1 MQVELASSN
10 RTEAQAG
17 FRRVN
22 VWRFPLSLALML
34 VCCSP
39 AAQAQNDSTS
49 KPAGSSE
56 AQAAAAAAGAAAETK
71 AEQMRSRRVTPALAS
86 PAGDSVAM
94 SDAAKSDPTQNVD
107 DPPLMIGDGI
117 ARLNSLRTQIEAAKT
132 DNERGR
138 LQRLLVDY
146 LVALGKKSEAVAELR
161 VMSRAERLDP
171 VGFYN
176 IGNAL
181 ARLGDTDTAI
191 DAYRKAIEQRHGNY
205 ARAFN
210 NLGVMFLRQG
220 RWDEAQEALVTAL
233 RLENFRYS
241 EASYNLGR
249 VYAARGEADLA
260 IREWSRALAVAPNH
274 TDAAIAL
281 SRAYAEDGSPE
292 RGLAVLDG
300 FVERQGPS
308 TEIMDARR
316 ELLFGDNAGEE
327 GGAGGAQPAGNA
339 ARPVKATSLN
349 TPVRSGASL
358 AVSAEADAS
367 GVARKSVKERPGGAR
382 RAATSLR
389 PLAVDRA
396 SYQELQ
402 RARASREG
410 GRNEEAAKS
419 YRRVLSRNNG
429 FFPPAN
435 LELSFV
441 LGDLQRHEEA
451 AETLATVTKR
461 AGARYPLAYYH
472 LGRQYEKLERLSL
485 AAEAFEKAAA
495 IDGET
500 NPQFLLDVSRVR
512 EKEGNAQAAL
522 VAMESYVRISQS
534 QGRILDWADER
545 LALLRQKAAASQ
557 QPK

>member
-1 MQVELASSN
+1 MQVELAISN
-10 RTEAQAG
+10 RSDERAVDA
-17 FRRVN
+17 RSN
-22 VWRFPLSLALML
+22 ALRFSLSLTLML
-34 VCCSP
+34 VFCSG
-39 AAQAQNDSTS
+39 ATQAQSNLTS
-49 KPAGSSE
+49 KPASSS
-56 AQAAAAAAGAAAETK
+56 ATTAATTTTT
-71 AEQMRSRRVTPALAS
+71 EQTRSRRVAPDAPATSSNSMTSNDA
-86 PAGDSVAM
+86 AQGDSE
-94 SDAAKSDPTQNVD
+94 SSVD
-107 DPPLMIGDGI
+107 DPPLMIGSD
-117 ARLNSLRTQIEAAKT
+117 RLSALRVQIEAAKT

-138 LQRLLVDY
+138 LQRMLIDY
-146 LVALGKKSEAVAELR
+146 LVALGKKSEAIAELR
-161 VMSRAERLDP
+161 VMSRADRLDP
-171 VGFYN
+171 IGFYN

-191 DAYRKAIEQRHGNY
+191 DAYRKAIKQRHGNY

-220 RWDEAQEALVTAL
+220 RWDEAQEALATAL

-260 IREWSRALAVAPNH
+260 IREWSRALMVAPDH

-281 SRAYAEDGSPE
+281 ARAYAEDGSAE
-292 RGLAVLDG
+292 RGVAVLDS
-300 FVERQGPS
+300 FVKRHGPS

-316 ELLFGDNAGEE
+316 EILFGDGGGGDAREE
-327 GGAGGAQPAGNA
+327 SVARSVEPERNA
-339 ARPVKATSLN
+339 ARPVKATSVN
-349 TPVRSGASL
+349 APVASRNSVSL
-358 AVSAEADAS
+358 TAVDTSS
-367 GVARKSVKERPGGAR
+367 NNNSRKSVKEKSTGTK
-382 RAATSLR
+382 RAAASLR
-389 PLAVDRA
+389 PLSVDRE

-441 LGDLQRHEEA
+441 LSDLQRHEEA
-451 AETLATVTKR
+451 AETLATVAKR
-461 AGARYPLAYYH
+461 EGARYPIAYYH
-472 LGRQYEKLERLSL
+472 LGRQYEKIGRLSL

-495 IDGET
+495 AYGDT
-500 NPQFLLDVSRVR
+500 NPQFLLDLSRVR

-522 VAMESYVRISQS
+522 TAMESYVRISQS
-534 QGRILDWADER
+534 LGRTLDWADER
-545 LALLRQKAAASQ
+545 LAHLRQKVKQ
-557 QPK
+557 N